1 MKPLPPLPP
10 GCTWADPEE
19 ALAVAEREAERCA
32 ETLRRLAAL
41 DAGDP
46 VEEGD
51 LQPVATSTAAVGKP

>member
-1 MKPLPPLPP
+1 MAVKPLPP

-46 VEEGD
+46 AGEGD
-51 LQPVATSTAAVGKP
+51 LLPVAPTTGAVGKA